1 MTPAT
6 WMGGGKSSDQ
16 VDSTAHGS
24 ATHDSTTHD
33 STTHGSTTHDI
44 TTHDST
50 THDITTHDSTTHAST
65 PHDSTKAQHNKTRPT
80 QTSAENT
87 MTSNPF
93 NPNPKRW
100 RPGSNSRARAA
111 NRAWHAPRPRAWAVV
126 VESMPVEITAD
137 TEHNLQRTAGLWG
150 TRRPSGGR
158 ALRALVRGRRRTQ
171 RVRPRGAAPNPNLAC
186 RSVID
191 FMGFDAEGNPQYAL
205 LLSERGG
212 APEVV
217 LTLDHPGKVAYRA
230 GRFLQPG
237 LVTEISEVALLSLM
251 LHQPIWVVNS
261 PDRGAEAASDADLP
275 RASLESELK
284 RPAIVANGMTVITKG
299 WLETVFG
306 PRLSMRRWRRLR
318 AALRQRRQQCERQQG
333 PEPGA
338 SPESQAGPEAAD

>member
-1 MTPAT
+1 
-6 WMGGGKSSDQ
+6 
-16 VDSTAHGS
+16 
-24 ATHDSTTHD
+24 
-33 STTHGSTTHDI
+33 
-44 TTHDST
+44 
-50 THDITTHDSTTHAST
+50 
-65 PHDSTKAQHNKTRPT
+65 
-80 QTSAENT
+80 

-100 RPGSNSRARAA
+100 RPGPQSRARAA

-126 VESMPVEITAD
+126 VEVASETAPVEVTAD

-158 ALRALVRGRRRTQ
+158 ARRALAFGRRRSQ
-171 RVRPRGAAPNPNLAC
+171 RVRPRGAAPDPNLVC

-191 FMGFDAEGNPQYAL
+191 FMGFDAEGNPQYSL

-212 APEVV
+212 AHEAV
-217 LTLDHPGKVAYRA
+217 LTLDHPGKVSYRA

-261 PDRGAEAASDADLP
+261 PEKGAAAANDADRP
-275 RASLESELK
+275 RPSLESELK
-284 RPAIVANGMTVITKG
+284 RPAIVANGLTVVAKG
-299 WLETVFG
+299 WMETVFG

-318 AALRQRRQQCERQQG
+318 AALRQRRQQCEQQQG

-338 SPESQAGPEAAD
+338 SPESPPEPEAAD